1 MKELLEL
8 IRKDVSVIDYFVPS
22 REDIIFMAELEE
34 SLSKFEKEF
43 D

>member
-8 IRKDVSVIDYFVPS
+8 IRKDFSVIDYFIPS
-22 REDIIFMAELEE
+22 REDVIFMVELEE

-43 D
+43 E